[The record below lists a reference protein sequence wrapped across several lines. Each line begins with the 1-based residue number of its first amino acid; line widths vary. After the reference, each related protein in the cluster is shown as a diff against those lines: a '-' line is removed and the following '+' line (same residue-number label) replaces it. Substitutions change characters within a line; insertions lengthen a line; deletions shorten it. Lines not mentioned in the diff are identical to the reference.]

1 MAHISTSQVE
11 KFAETVVT
19 ELKGL
24 LCCNKSKKRRI
35 KLFQF
40 WRKFHVMRLS
50 PTIRDAWQECVDS
63 LNLNNS
69 IKNITMHEANITT
82 VNAISVN
89 VEGMTVREENVVRYV
104 AGYVDCK
111 VEKKFSEHAEFLGA
125 FKGGFI
131 LDFTEDDLDDYTRVW
146 TEQVDRGGLYHVSD
160 TVFKFT
166 VAIEY
171 ICRKYLDIRIA
182 SKQDLD
188 IAHKITD
195 DCYRSAEI
203 AKLWK
208 DCHEGASSKSQEIF
222 DYIIQLW
229 TRIRIHAYTK
239 KWTSQLLETAK
250 TPNKKSI
257 RKTLKNKGTEKED

>member
-1 MAHISTSQVE
+1 MELASISFSAAALKEVLEKLQEDDSVTCCSLGEDIIDAAKKCVAHISTSQVE

-50 PTIRDAWQECVDS
+50 PTIRDALQECVDS

-104 AGYVDCK
+104 AGYVVCK
-111 VEKKFSEHAEFLGA
+111 VKKKFSEHAEFLGA

-146 TEQVDRGGLYHVSD
+146 TEQVDRGGLS
-160 TVFKFT
+160 
-166 VAIEY
+166 
-171 ICRKYLDIRIA
+171 C
-182 SKQDLD
+182 Q
-188 IAHKITD
+188 
-195 DCYRSAEI
+195 
-203 AKLWK
+203 
-208 DCHEGASSKSQEIF
+208 
-222 DYIIQLW
+222 
-229 TRIRIHAYTK
+229 
-239 KWTSQLLETAK
+239 
-250 TPNKKSI
+250 
-257 RKTLKNKGTEKED
+257 